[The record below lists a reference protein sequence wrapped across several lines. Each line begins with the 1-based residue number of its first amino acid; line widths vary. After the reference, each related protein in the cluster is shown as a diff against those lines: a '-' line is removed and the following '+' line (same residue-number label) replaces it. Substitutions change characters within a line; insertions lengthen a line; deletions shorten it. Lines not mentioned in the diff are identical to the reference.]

1 MKGKKKKRNIEP
13 PFFEIG
19 PKNYLFGDD
28 ILSLANFAQ
37 KASSRWKVNVIFT
50 TPYANIERV
59 AREMPGLYVF
69 APHMDPIRPG
79 RGLADVL
86 PESIKQA
93 GACGVMLNHTERPLN
108 LGSLQTTLCR
118 ADELGLLTI
127 VCADSIKEAKAV
139 AQMGPD
145 MMVAEPAEL
154 IGGCNAADTS
164 YVSASIE
171 AIRSV
176 DPEIGILVGG
186 GVQTG
191 EDAYRIIYAGAD
203 ATGSSSAIA
212 TARDPETVI
221 NEMLEAVRCAWDDR
235 CRILERDRLRKA

>member
-1 MKGKKKKRNIEP
+1 MKEKEKKRKITA

-28 ILSLANFAQ
+28 ILSLAGYAQ
-37 KASSRWKVNVIFT
+37 EASARWGVNVIFT

-59 AREMPGLYVF
+59 AREMTGLYVF

-79 RGLADVL
+79 RGLANVL
-86 PESIKQA
+86 PESIRQA
-93 GACGVMLNHTERPLN
+93 GACGVMLNHTERPLD
-108 LGSLQTTLCR
+108 LTTLEATLDR
-118 ADELGLLTI
+118 ANELGLLSI

-145 MMVAEPAEL
+145 LMVAEPADL
-154 IGGCNAADTS
+154 IGSGNAADTS

-176 DPEIGILVGG
+176 NPDIGILVGG
-186 GVQTG
+186 GVHTG
-191 EDAYRIIYAGAD
+191 EDVYRIIYAGAD

-212 TARDPETVI
+212 TARDPEALI
-221 NEMLEAVRCAWDDR
+221 DEMLQAVRNAWDDR
-235 CRILERDRLRKA
+235 HKR

>member
-1 MKGKKKKRNIEP
+1 MKNKKKKRKITA

-28 ILSLANFAQ
+28 IFSLARYARE
-37 KASSRWKVNVIFT
+37 ASDRWKVNVIFT
-50 TPYANIERV
+50 TPYINIERV
-59 AREMPGLYVF
+59 AREMPELYVF
-69 APHMDPIRPG
+69 APHMDPIKPG
-79 RGLADVL
+79 RGLAYVL

-93 GACGVMLNHTERPLN
+93 GACGVMLNHTERPLDLN
-108 LGSLQTTLCR
+108 SLQMTLSR

-127 VCADSIKEAKAV
+127 VCADSLKEAKAV

-145 MMVAEPAEL
+145 LMVAEPADL

-164 YVSASIE
+164 YVSASVE
-171 AIRSV
+171 AIRSI

-191 EDAYRIIYAGAD
+191 EDVYRIIYAGAD

-212 TARDPETVI
+212 TARDPEAVI
-221 NEMLEAVRCAWDDR
+221 NEMLQAVRSAWDDR
-235 CRILERDRLRKA
+235 HKGGSHSAL